1 MRGTLSA
8 LVIASA
14 IVCGTVS
21 FAADAG
27 KEDRSKKNTK
37 KDVVVTY
44 GQDFSLVS
52 KEPSG
57 WKADVKPAAQYE
69 AHLVFRGKGKKNEH
83 PLVAVRVNS
92 KTDEQIEKDLKADM
106 NVYRKSFP
114 SVRFDNLDMR
124 HPYYKSAS
132 RLFYVNG
139 DFYEYVCY
147 LNPGKQSPFLLS
159 VSMSKPR
166 QPASAKELQ
175 ALTKIVESLEISNV
189 KRSDQSSVEI
199 GL

>member
-1 MRGTLSA
+1 MKGAITL

-14 IVCGTVS
+14 IFCGTTGL
-21 FAADAG
+21 AADTG
-27 KEDRSKKNTK
+27 KDNRKKDTK
-37 KDVVVTY
+37 KDVIVAY
-44 GQDFSLVS
+44 GQDFSLLA

-57 WKADVKPAAQYE
+57 WKADVKPAERYE
-69 AHLVFRGKGKKNEH
+69 ANLVFRGKGRKNGN
-83 PLVAVRVNS
+83 PFVAVRVNS

-106 NVYRKSFP
+106 NIYRKSFP
-114 SVRFDNLDMR
+114 SVRFDDLDMR

-159 VSMSKPR
+159 VSMSKSK
-166 QPASAKELQ
+166 QPASPGELQ
-175 ALTKIVESLEISNV
+175 AFTRIVASLEILNA
-189 KRSDQSSVEI
+189 KRADQTSVEI